1 MKKSITLGAVIVIA
15 IIIFF
20 IAKNQFSAIY
30 VANNEQFF
38 FEERNST
45 FQIDR
50 NTITLTNGKST
61 TDSKSGATYRYFGN
75 NASGD
80 LNGDKIPDT
89 AFLVT
94 GETSGSGLFYY
105 AVIAIQENSGYRS
118 IGTAYLGDRIAP
130 QTTEIKSGRL
140 TINYA
145 DRKNDE
151 PFSAQPTI
159 GKSLTFIVSKDKLIP
174 LNR

>member
-45 FQIDR
+45 FQIDG
-50 NTITLTNGKST
+50 NTINLINGKSI

-75 NASGD
+75 SARGD
-80 LNGDKIPDT
+80 LNGDKIPDL

-94 GETSGSGLFYY
+94 GQTSGSGLFYY
-105 AVIAIQENSGYRS
+105 VVIAIQENSGYRS

-140 TINYA
+140 TVNYA
-145 DRKNDE
+145 DRKPNE
-151 PFSAQPTI
+151 PFTSQPSV
-159 GKSLTFIVSKDKLIP
+159 GKSARFIVSNDKLMP
-174 LNR
+174 LSK

>member
-1 MKKSITLGAVIVIA
+1 MKKSIILGAIILVA

-20 IAKNQFSAIY
+20 IAKNQFSTIY
-30 VANNEQFF
+30 VSDNEQFF
-38 FEERNST
+38 FDERNST

-80 LNGDKIPDT
+80 LNGDKIPDI

-140 TINYA
+140 TVNYA
-145 DRKNDE
+145 DRKPNE
-151 PFSAQPTI
+151 PFTSQPSVGRSAR
-159 GKSLTFIVSKDKLIP
+159 FIVSNNKLIP
-174 LNR
+174 LNK